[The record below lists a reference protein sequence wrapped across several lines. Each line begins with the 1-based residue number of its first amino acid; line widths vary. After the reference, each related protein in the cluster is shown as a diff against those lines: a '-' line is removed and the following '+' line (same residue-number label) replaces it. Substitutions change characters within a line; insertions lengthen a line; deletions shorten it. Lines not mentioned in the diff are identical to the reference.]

1 MKEFERFQRK
11 FSSGDFSDEGYW
23 KAWRKVWDSCHQ
35 FTDYFNGD
43 LEERDNALG
52 AIFSRHI
59 NFRSSFMTEY
69 EEKKLLSLPNHINVF
84 RGGQQANI
92 SGWSWTL
99 DRLTAEQYAFTGA
112 TDNRPL
118 LAIASGL
125 SSSAILAYIETDGV
139 AEVIID
145 PFTITIETAEFAK
158 ITFERLFKQ
167 VVD

>member
-1 MKEFERFQRK
+1 MEKFDLFQREFIAGS
-11 FSSGDFSDEGYW
+11 FSAEGYW
-23 KAWRKVWDSCHQ
+23 KAWRVVWDSCDR

-59 NFRSSFMTEY
+59 DSRSAFMTES
-69 EEKKLLSLPNHINVF
+69 EEKKLLSLPKQVDVF

-99 DRLTAEQYAFTGA
+99 DRLTAEQYAFAGA

-118 LAIASGL
+118 LAIASDL
-125 SSSAILAYIETDGV
+125 SSSAILAYTETDGIP
-139 AEVIID
+139 EVIID
-145 PFTITIETAEFAK
+145 PFTITIETGEFAK

>member
-1 MKEFERFQRK
+1 MEKFELFQRECIAGN
-11 FSSGDFSDEGYW
+11 FSAEGYW
-23 KAWRKVWDSCHQ
+23 KAWRVVWDSCHG
-35 FTDYFNGD
+35 FTAYFNGD

-52 AIFSRHI
+52 AIFSRHLHS
-59 NFRSSFMTEY
+59 RSAFMTES
-69 EEKKLLSLPNHINVF
+69 EERKLLSLPKQVDVF

-99 DRLTAEQYAFTGA
+99 DRSTAEQFAFAGA

-125 SSSAILAYIETDGV
+125 SSSAILAYIETDGIP
-139 AEVIID
+139 EVIID

-158 ITFERLFKQ
+158 ITFERLFKL

>member
-1 MKEFERFQRK
+1 MEKFEIFQREFNAGN
-11 FSSGDFSDEGYW
+11 FSAEGYW
-23 KAWRKVWDSCHQ
+23 KAWRVVWDSCNR
-35 FTDYFNGD
+35 FTHYFDGD
-43 LEERDNALG
+43 IEERDNALG
-52 AIFSRHI
+52 TIFSRHLDS
-59 NFRSSFMTEY
+59 RSVFMTES
-69 EEKKLLSLPNHINVF
+69 EEKKLLSLPKQVDVF

-99 DRLTAEQYAFTGA
+99 DRLVAEQYAFAGA

-118 LAIASGL
+118 LAIVSGL